1 MANTPPPP
9 PPCGKKFL
17 VFTRG
22 GQLFGTMFSWKK
34 KQFFGGKNFFSL
46 FSRGGGAIIRQ
57 FRVCYLSHSKNMANL
72 SFSDWVNLYYLKISN
87 QETGIN
93 TQHCGI
99 IAPGNFWFFLIWEN
113 KMGQHCWPKIPN
125 RNLHQHVWRS
135 YSQFFT
141 GIADFVFILRKVR
154 PKLIVQM
161 MQTQNIPPSSKDALK
176 IIKKKRKK
184 KTCKKKFCAKNLPN
198 VLKNRGFGRKINPNY
213 GKKTLIWSKTL
224 LSKFIV
230 KSI

>member
-9 PPCGKKFL
+9 PPL
-17 VFTRG
+17 VE
-22 GQLFGTMFSWKK
+22 
-34 KQFFGGKNFFSL
+34 KNSL
-46 FSRGGGAIIRQ
+46 FSRGEGNYSEPCFREKKSSFLGEKIFFPCFHEGGAIIRQ

-184 KTCKKKFCAKNLPN
+184 KTCKKKILC
-198 VLKNRGFGRKINPNY
+198 
-213 GKKTLIWSKTL
+213 KKFAQRPEK
-224 LSKFIV
+224 
-230 KSI
+230 